1 MKLSKKGWLFL
12 GAGIFAI
19 LAASLG
25 MAHFQQASER
35 SQLTQGLSMAQLQL
49 QKYDFEGL
57 SSRQE
62 ELERNLARVESQLRT
77 SKNSLSQ
84 SIESIE
90 ASDTLYDIAKDC
102 GVKITEIHSSS
113 PNDDELEGVS
123 CAAVP
128 LTVQVEGDLS
138 RIVDFIHEWTREYPT
153 GLVRS
158 VTINAP
164 EVSDIGEEESEGEGE
179 EEGAGEGEAES
190 GEEAGEES
198 EGQASAR
205 INMLIYTYGGN

>member
-1 MKLSKKGWLFL
+1 MKLSKTGWLFL

-25 MAHFQQASER
+25 VAHSQQASER

-49 QKYDFEGL
+49 QKCDFEGL

-62 ELERNLARVESQLRT
+62 ELERSLARVESQLRT

-90 ASDTLYDIAKDC
+90 ASDALYDIAKDC
-102 GVKITEIHSSS
+102 GVEITEIHSSS
-113 PNDDELEGVS
+113 PNNDELEGVS

-138 RIVDFIHEWTREYPT
+138 RIVDFIHEWTRKYPT
-153 GLVRS
+153 GMVRS
-158 VTINAP
+158 VAITVP
-164 EVSDIGEEESEGEGE
+164 EVSDVGEEESEGEGE
-179 EEGAGEGEAES
+179 EEGEAES
-190 GEEAGEES
+190 EEEAEEES